1 MYASRVN
8 VTRRRGQMG
17 GHNAPRAGKPHVQ
30 GEPIL
35 KDEDDQ
41 RAAHMAEN
49 VYLPPAE
56 RAKSIMGYKLD
67 EEMQG
72 KRHAVYHNKE
82 KQHTMMALRGTKPT
96 DAKDLYSDMHIMR
109 GSQRSS
115 HEFRNDKKLYEQVK
129 NKYKGHRITA
139 TGHSLGGN
147 RASALTRAK
156 GIESIGFN
164 KGQSLFDKTSIAD
177 KMRCKLPKSM
187 RPSFCGKSKQHL
199 IAGGALSAS
208 ERVVGQSSSNTVYD
222 APKGM
227 STGAKHSMSN
237 FTNNHT
243 LTAGYARRRGLT
255 EGIFS
260 DFGRGVQNAI
270 VQGSR

>member
-72 KRHAVYHNKE
+72 KRHAVYYNSA
-82 KQHTMMALRGTKPT
+82 KQHTIMALRGTKPT

-115 HEFRNDKKLYEQVK
+115 LEFRNDRKLYEQVK
-129 NKYKGHRITA
+129 KKYKGHRITA

-156 GIESIGFN
+156 GIDSIGFN
-164 KGQSLFDKTSIAD
+164 KGQSLYDKTSIAD

-199 IAGGALSAS
+199 IAGDALSAS
-208 ERVVGQSSSNTVYD
+208 ERVVGQSSSSTVYD

-237 FTNNHT
+237 FTDNHE
-243 LTAGYARRRGLT
+243 LTAGYGARKGH
-255 EGIFS
+255 FM
-260 DFGRGVQNAI
+260 
-270 VQGSR
+270 